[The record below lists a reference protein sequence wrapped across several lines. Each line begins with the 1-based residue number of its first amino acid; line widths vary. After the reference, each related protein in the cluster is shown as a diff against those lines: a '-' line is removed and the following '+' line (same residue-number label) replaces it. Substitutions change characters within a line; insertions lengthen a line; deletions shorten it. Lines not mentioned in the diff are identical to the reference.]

1 MEPTAYNIL
10 VVDDN
15 TDILGYIDHLLH
27 KEYLIY
33 KAQHASEAF
42 RILNDAM
49 IHLIISDVMMPDV
62 DGLTFCSQVKKDHRH
77 CHIPVILLT
86 AKNTLQDKIDGLE
99 HGADAYI
106 EKPFSPQYLKA
117 QISNLLISRQLLRT
131 HIANS
136 PVINLYSI
144 SRSNADFHLI
154 EQFNRVVLDNI
165 DNTDLDIDFIAS
177 KLNMSRA
184 TFYRKTKGL
193 FDLSPQELITLTR
206 LKKAAELLKDGTCT
220 LNDVYSQVGFNSYN
234 YFSTLFHKQF
244 AITPLEFLKSG
255 TATSNEPDV

>member
-1 MEPTAYNIL
+1 MDIENSNVLI
-10 VVDDN
+10 VDDN
-15 TDILGYIDHLLH
+15 KDILDYVGQLLRRN
-27 KEYLIY
+27 YQIY
-33 KAQHASEAF
+33 KAA
-42 RILNDAM
+42 NVDAALEVLDQQF
-49 IHLIISDVMMPDV
+49 IHLIISDVMMP
-62 DGLTFCSQVKKDHRH
+62 GTNGFEFCKQIKLDEQL

-117 QISNLLISRQLLRT
+117 QISNLLTSRQLLRR

-136 PVINLYSI
+136 PVINLHSVA
-144 SRSNADFHLI
+144 RSHSDFNLI
-154 EQFNRVVLDNI
+154 EKFNKVVLDNI
-165 DNTDLDIDFIAS
+165 DNTELDIDFIAS

-193 FDLSPQELITLTR
+193 FDLAPQELITLTR
-206 LKKAAELLKDGTCT
+206 LKKAAELLLSGSCALT
-220 LNDVYSQVGFNSYN
+220 DVYDKVGFSSYN

-244 AITPLEFLKSG
+244 NTTPSEFIRSK
-255 TATSNEPDV
+255 E